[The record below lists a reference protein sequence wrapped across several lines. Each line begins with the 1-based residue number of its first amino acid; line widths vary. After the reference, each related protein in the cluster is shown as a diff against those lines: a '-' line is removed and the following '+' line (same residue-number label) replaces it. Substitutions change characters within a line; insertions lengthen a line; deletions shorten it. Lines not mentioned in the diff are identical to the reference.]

1 MPRFKTTAEAL
12 KIISKK
18 DQIRNLGII
27 AHVDH
32 GKTTTSDS
40 LLAACGMLSPSV
52 AGQALALDY
61 MELEQQRQMTIKA
74 ATTYI
79 NKQPITTSHFVCA
92 RLSSCKPFSTI
103 ADCR

>member
-12 KIISKK
+12 KIVHNK

-74 ATTYI
+74 AIVTLYYLYVF
-79 NKQPITTSHFVCA
+79 NE
-92 RLSSCKPFSTI
+92 
-103 ADCR
+103 